1 MIAKGFGSLVLCLSL
16 LFVGRPVSAE
26 FLALS
31 LDNDLA
37 AEIED
42 ARDDGKRLVV
52 MFEQEAC
59 PWCLKMR
66 ERVFPEPR
74 IDKYFSRH
82 FVMLQSDIRG
92 DLEMLAPD
100 GKAMTQ
106 KEFAR
111 QKRVR
116 ATPVFLFFDLEGKD
130 VVRVTGFQDAE
141 TFLTT
146 GRYVVDEIYKTGK
159 SLARYQQGR

>member
-1 MIAKGFGSLVLCLSL
+1 MIAQGFGSLMLCLSL
-16 LFVGRPVSAE
+16 LFVAMPVSAE

-42 ARDDGKRLVV
+42 ARDEGKRLVV

-66 ERVFPEPR
+66 ERVFPESR
-74 IDKYFSRH
+74 IDKYFSSH
-82 FVMLQSDIRG
+82 FVMLPSDIRG
-92 DLEMLAPD
+92 DLEMVAPD

-159 SLARYQQGR
+159 SLARYHQGR

>member
-1 MIAKGFGSLVLCLSL
+1 MIAKGFTILLLGLSLVL
-16 LFVGRPVSAE
+16 PAAAAE
-26 FLALS
+26 FLSLS
-31 LDNDLA
+31 LDNDLL

-42 ARDDGKRLVV
+42 ARDEGKRLVV

-66 ERVFPEPR
+66 ERVFSEPR
-74 IDKYFSRH
+74 VAAYFSRH

-92 DLEMLAPD
+92 DLEMVAPD
-100 GKAMTQ
+100 GEAMTQ

-111 QKRVR
+111 RQRVR
-116 ATPVFLFFDLEGKD
+116 ATPVFLFFDLEGKG
-130 VVRVTGFQDAE
+130 VVRVTGFQDSD
-141 TFLTT
+141 TFLAT